1 MAVGPIDPTD
11 HISFIR
17 RCQTVWKNAPSSA
30 GTYDLCYFI
39 YTLPFSYSLINS
51 LKSPSL
57 THPTHPLTQLTHS
70 LNSHTQLTHSPSQSL
85 TLALT
90 MHVFIHPIWLLI
102 FIYGHLWSVAV
113 VCGRLWSTM
122 IFVGCWWSLMIAD
135 NCYWA
140 SMIFDHWYS
149 LIVIREHWWWL
160 MINDYHWYPL
170 MTAWH
175 TLDLWWSFMII
186 NDQCSFTQSLKRS
199 HISLTH
205 SFRQS
210 LISLTH
216 TPTSLTHSLHL
227 LFHFTYSLIHSFT
240 NSLIHSPTPSLT
252 LSLIF
257 THIFRIGSVFGFTYL
272 CWTYLVMY
280 ILLFIGFWNQTR

>member
-1 MAVGPIDPTD
+1 
-11 HISFIR
+11 
-17 RCQTVWKNAPSSA
+17 
-30 GTYDLCYFI
+30 
-39 YTLPFSYSLINS
+39 
-51 LKSPSL
+51 
-57 THPTHPLTQLTHS
+57 
-70 LNSHTQLTHSPSQSL
+70 
-85 TLALT
+85 
-90 MHVFIHPIWLLI
+90 
-102 FIYGHLWSVAV
+102 
-113 VCGRLWSTM
+113 M
-122 IFVGCWWSLMIAD
+122 IFVGRWWSLMIAD

-160 MINDYHWYPL
+160 MINDYQWYPL
-170 MTAWH
+170 MTSWH
-175 TLDLWWSFMII
+175 AIDLWRSLMII
-186 NDQCSFTQSLKRS
+186 YDQCSFTHHSNAQTSRS

-216 TPTSLTHSLHL
+216 SLTSLTHSLHL
-227 LFHFTYSLIHSFT
+227 LFHFTHTLIHSFT

-272 CWTYLVMY
+272 CWTSLVMY
-280 ILLFIGFWNQTR
+280 ILLVIGFWNQTR